1 MDKSF
6 AVIKNSLE
14 HYDENYKKLKLDKTY
29 NMIKYI
35 MFKKI
40 NKQNIIC
47 LYDRKKKLIFEYEY
61 GCYCVYITKKNI
73 LKWAWS
79 CVELD
84 KYNNVSK
91 QLLTYMI
98 NNNSNDLIL
107 KNELINSSV
116 NIVDKLQIQL
126 LLSVISYLTKIP
138 MIFNFISNKINE
150 FDNLD
155 EFINY
160 DYENIN
166 GNNENDNKYEY
177 NFYLFLVPIL

>member
-6 AVIKNSLE
+6 AIIKNSIE
-14 HYDENYKKLKLDKTY
+14 HYDENYEKLKIDKTY
-29 NMIKYI
+29 KMIKYI
-35 MFKKI
+35 LFKKI
-40 NKQNIIC
+40 NKKNIIC
-47 LYDRKKKLIFEYEY
+47 LYNSKKKLIFEYEY
-61 GCYCVYITKKNI
+61 GCYCVYINKKNI
-73 LKWAWS
+73 LKWSWS

-98 NNNSNDLIL
+98 NNHTNDLIL

-126 LLSVISYLTKIP
+126 LISVISYLTKIP
-138 MIFNFISNKINE
+138 MVFNFYSNEINDFE
-150 FDNLD
+150 ILD

-166 GNNENDNKYEY
+166 DDDYEY
-177 NFYLFLVPIL
+177 NFYLFLVPVL